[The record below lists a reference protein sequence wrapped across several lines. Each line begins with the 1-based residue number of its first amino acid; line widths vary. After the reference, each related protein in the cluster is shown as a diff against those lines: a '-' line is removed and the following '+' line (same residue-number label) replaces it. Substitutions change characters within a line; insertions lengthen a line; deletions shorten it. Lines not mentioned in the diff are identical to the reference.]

1 MAELQGT
8 KVISQVVPPTTE
20 DTFPTHDAIYGKG
33 GWREVATIEERNNIS
48 RQRLRE
54 GMVVYVSETKTDYKL
69 KSLGEEKDSDIWEI
83 LTTKESEQIRVEID
97 SSMRNMRVNY
107 ELNKV
112 PEIKMIDQ
120 EGNQLCSRIVY
131 GEGFA
136 LVYWQEKVN
145 GFILIN

>member
-120 EGNQLCSRIVY
+120 EGNQLCPRIVY